1 MIKETNKTGVPTL
14 SDLMT
19 IRTKPCGLCKSTTVH
34 KVYCSAGFGPVQN
47 TKSPKN
53 YLEHKHMVE
62 SGKWV
67 EDKITKVNH
76 IIDDH
81 FGVFILI
88 VAQSSFLLGLFVRYI
103 LY

>member
-1 MIKETNKTGVPTL
+1 MINKTGIPTL

-19 IRTKPCGLCKSTTVH
+19 TG
-34 KVYCSAGFGPVQN
+34 AQN
-47 TKSPKN
+47 TKLPKN